1 MLDIANK
8 VLEDVPGNPDALA
21 LLAMSLT
28 YSGKYEDAMVAAK
41 SCIEV
46 DPAQAD
52 CWVVSGS
59 VHDLKKDA
67 DSKAQSL
74 EAWQKYLELAPSGEF
89 AAAARRQVKK
99 LGG

>member
-1 MLDIANK
+1 VPDIANK
-8 VLEDVPGNPDALA
+8 VLADVPGNPDALA

-28 YSGKYEDAMVAAK
+28 YSGKYDAAMQAAK
-41 SCIEV
+41 ACIEA
-46 DPAQAD
+46 DPTQAD

-67 DSKAQSL
+67 DSKAHSL
-74 EAWQKYLELAPSGEF
+74 KAWKKYLEFAPSGEF
-89 AAAARRQVKK
+89 AAAARRQVNK